1 MTTQPDDA
9 LALLQSKFG
18 RWRFEQYQRWVK
30 SQPDVSGLD
39 DALAEAAFRAHKARA
54 DDER

>member
-1 MTTQPDDA
+1 MTTQPDAA

-18 RWRFEQYQRWVK
+18 RWRVEQYWRWVK
-30 SQPDVSGLD
+30 SEPDTSGPD
-39 DALAEAAFRAHKARA
+39 DALAEAAFRAREARV